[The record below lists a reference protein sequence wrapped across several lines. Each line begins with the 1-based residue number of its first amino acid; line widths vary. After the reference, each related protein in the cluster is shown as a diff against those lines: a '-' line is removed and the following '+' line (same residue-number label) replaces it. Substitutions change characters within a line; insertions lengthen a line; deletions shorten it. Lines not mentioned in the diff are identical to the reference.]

1 MSVFSNVP
9 QCEPNTANQIASY
22 FRNDPRSNKVNLAIA
37 SYRTDDGTCCKW
49 FCSKLYQIKFFVCFR
64 YSVGFSSSWRHWEI
78 DGLRFDPESR
88 VFADFRFECFQRR
101 SAKIVSW
108 RRKSGSGRKSS
119 NGYSEWVSF
128 QIKLLYNLFLS
139 NNFPVLNYS
148 EKDEMFS
155 TLIRLFLALAL

>member
-37 SYRTDDGTCCKW
+37 SYRTDDGNSSTW
-49 FCSKLYQIKFFVCFR
+49 FCPKFYQLKFLLVLR

-78 DGLRFDPESR
+78 DVLRFDSESR

-101 SAKIVSW
+101 SAKIMSW
-108 RRKSGSGRKSS
+108 WRKSGFGGKSR
-119 NGYSEWVSF
+119 NGYSEWVSL
-128 QIKLLYNLFLS
+128 K
-139 NNFPVLNYS
+139 FPVLFYS
-148 EKDEMFS
+148 EKDENLMFS